1 MILDDYLGQAA
12 NSKKLAQIAIKERR
26 FDDAWK
32 HLNDQKNSYLK
43 HASKMGFSK
52 TETLVLDSSPH
63 EDMANVLRL
72 EGKHKNALSNISY
85 TYKVAYT
92 ANRPIITLEKK
103 LEAYYNRAYKK
114 QPFKRFLSLLKAL
127 PNSDYISVRDLV
139 EIYFPLS
146 PDDDEVAPKERNL
159 SEQEIKKVNDN
170 FLKQRS
176 TARSKE
182 HIGIPPP
189 LSNKPVKA
197 VEKVAGG
204 KYNWRELK
212 KWCLAH
218 GKKIKDIADANYG
231 SVKIYHKDA
240 WKAVYGINL
249 TDYFAA

>member
-146 PDDDEVAPKERNL
+146 PDDDEVASKEGNL

-176 TARSKE
+176 IARSKE

-189 LSNKPVKA
+189 PSNK
-197 VEKVAGG
+197 
-204 KYNWRELK
+204 
-212 KWCLAH
+212 
-218 GKKIKDIADANYG
+218 
-231 SVKIYHKDA
+231 SVKTVKPSHPEPKYPTKVIDSKKDN
-240 WKAVYGINL
+240 NL
-249 TDYFAA
+249 ILSYPTSEWIIGLMVGVALLIGLIWLLS

>member
-1 MILDDYLGQAA
+1 
-12 NSKKLAQIAIKERR
+12 
-26 FDDAWK
+26 
-32 HLNDQKNSYLK
+32 
-43 HASKMGFSK
+43 
-52 TETLVLDSSPH
+52 
-63 EDMANVLRL
+63 MANVLRL
-72 EGKHKNALSNISY
+72 EGKHKNALSSISY
-85 TYKVAYT
+85 TYKAAYT

-114 QPFKRFLSLLKAL
+114 QPFKKFLSLLKAL

-146 PDDDEVAPKERNL
+146 PNDDEVAPKERNL

-197 VEKVAGG
+197 VKPTHCQ
-204 KYNWRELK
+204 N
-212 KWCLAH
+212 
-218 GKKIKDIADANYG
+218 
-231 SVKIYHKDA
+231 S
-240 WKAVYGINL
+240 
-249 TDYFAA
+249 T

>member
-1 MILDDYLGQAA
+1 MILDDYLGHAA

-32 HLNDQKNSYLK
+32 HLNHQKDYYLK
-43 HASKMGFSK
+43 HASRMGFSK
-52 TETLVLDSSPH
+52 TETLVIDSSPH

-72 EGKHKNALSNISY
+72 EGKHKNALSSISY
-85 TYKVAYT
+85 TYMAAYT

-114 QPFKRFLSLLKAL
+114 QPFKKFLSLLKAL

-146 PDDDEVAPKERNL
+146 PNDDEVAPKERNL

-197 VEKVAGG
+197 VKPSYPEPKYPTKVIEPQ
-204 KYNWRELK
+204 N
-212 KWCLAH
+212 
-218 GKKIKDIADANYG
+218 DN
-231 SVKIYHKDA
+231 
-240 WKAVYGINL
+240 NL
-249 TDYFAA
+249 ILGYPASEWIIGLMVGVALLIGLIWLLS

>member
-1 MILDDYLGQAA
+1 MILDDYLGHAA

-32 HLNDQKNSYLK
+32 HLNHQKDYYLK
-43 HASKMGFSK
+43 HASRMGFSK
-52 TETLVLDSSPH
+52 TETLVIDSSPH

-72 EGKHKNALSNISY
+72 EGKHKNAQEISY
-85 TYKVAYT
+85 TYKAAYT

-114 QPFKRFLSLLKAL
+114 QPFKKFLSLLKAL

-146 PDDDEVAPKERNL
+146 PNDDEVAPKERNL

-197 VEKVAGG
+197 VKP
-204 KYNWRELK
+204 
-212 KWCLAH
+212 
-218 GKKIKDIADANYG
+218 
-231 SVKIYHKDA
+231 
-240 WKAVYGINL
+240 
-249 TDYFAA
+249 

>member
-1 MILDDYLGQAA
+1 
-12 NSKKLAQIAIKERR
+12 
-26 FDDAWK
+26 
-32 HLNDQKNSYLK
+32 
-43 HASKMGFSK
+43 
-52 TETLVLDSSPH
+52 
-63 EDMANVLRL
+63 NVLRL

-146 PDDDEVAPKERNL
+146 PDDDEVASKEGNL

-176 TARSKE
+176 IARSKE

-189 LSNKPVKA
+189 PSNK
-197 VEKVAGG
+197 
-204 KYNWRELK
+204 
-212 KWCLAH
+212 
-218 GKKIKDIADANYG
+218 
-231 SVKIYHKDA
+231 SVKTVKPSHPEPKYPTKVIDSKKDN
-240 WKAVYGINL
+240 NL
-249 TDYFAA
+249 ILSYPASEWIIGLMVGVALLIGVIWLLS